1 MLKPRFIPKVA
12 DLELLVDP
20 QIRPCCGPIFFTRS
34 LESGAAENITAN
46 GSFGFV
52 DTGKM
57 KLLVTCQHVWA
68 AFDSARRENPQMKM
82 CVCLSSNS
90 ILVLDPIDPIDQD
103 EKLDLASFD
112 MEPFLTKCAD
122 SKFFPFDCNNVPHVA
137 KGDALAF
144 VGFPGRIQ
152 AQTSIGVM
160 FRRRLHATFAYDVSD
175 SRVVSDV
182 SRLKSSKQK
191 PESMGQEAAYG
202 GISGSPC
209 FLVRR
214 NLLLQLVAFAT
225 SEALNVLRFT
235 LAGCLNADGTLR
247 RRFLI

>member
-1 MLKPRFIPKVA
+1 
-12 DLELLVDP
+12 
-20 QIRPCCGPIFFTRS
+20 
-34 LESGAAENITAN
+34 LESGAADNISAN

-52 DTGKM
+52 DTSKM

-68 AFDSARRENPQMKM
+68 AFDVARRENPQMKM
-82 CVCLSSNS
+82 CVCPSSNS
-90 ILVLDPIDPIDQD
+90 VLVLDPIQPIDQD

-112 MEPFLTKCAD
+112 MEPFLTKCTD
-122 SKFFPFDCNNVPHVA
+122 SKFFPLDCENVPRVV

-152 AQTSIGVM
+152 AQTSIGVK
-160 FRRRLHATFAYDVSD
+160 FWRRLHATIAYDVSD
-175 SRVVSDV
+175 SCVYSDV
-182 SRLKSSKQK
+182 SRLKSSKPE
-191 PESMGQEAAYG
+191 PESVRQASARG

-209 FLVRR
+209 FLVRQ
-214 NLLLQLVAFAT
+214 NLLLQLVGFAT

-235 LAGCLNADGTLR
+235 LARCLNADGTLK